1 MKSYVPSRAPCPVG
15 RASRVIGDRW
25 ALLILRE
32 AFLGIDRFEDFM
44 ARLPISRAALTSRLQ
59 LLVAAGVLDREPPSG
74 KRAAYRLTDA
84 GLALKPTYDAIKAW
98 GEDWLP
104 RPDAEPGSAYHS

>member
-32 AFLGIDRFEDFM
+32 AFLGVDRFEDFM
-44 ARLPISRAALTSRLQ
+44 VRLPISRAARASRLPIE
-59 LLVAAGVLDREPPSG
+59 G
-74 KRAAYRLTDA
+74 
-84 GLALKPTYDAIKAW
+84 
-98 GEDWLP
+98 
-104 RPDAEPGSAYHS
+104 

>member
-1 MKSYVPSRAPCPVG
+1 M
-15 RASRVIGDRW
+15 
-25 ALLILRE
+25 ILRE

-59 LLVAAGVLDREPPSG
+59 LLVAAGVMERRPPVG
-74 KRAAYRLTDA
+74 KRASYCLTPA
-84 GLALKPTYDAIKAW
+84 GHALKPTYDAIKAW

-104 RPDAEPGSAYHS
+104 PPTGTAASTYQS